1 MNIRLT
7 IEASAQLDMMRFT
20 RTPQAG
26 FIVGDC
32 IGAFEIV
39 NLLVPASLEAKEL
52 QRHYVKALELYG
64 SRLLGVFFI
73 GCEPFA
79 DHWFGEDLVLAADEN
94 RLQYFMC
101 EASAEGARLVPIIHW
116 EE

>member
-1 MNIRLT
+1 MNIRLS
-7 IEASAQLDMMRFT
+7 IEAAAQLDMMRFS
-20 RTPQAG
+20 RTPQCG

-39 NLLVPASLEAKEL
+39 NLLVPSSLESIAL
-52 QRHYVKALELYG
+52 QQHYVKALELYG
-64 SRLLGVFFI
+64 SRLRGIFFI

-94 RLQYFMC
+94 QLQYFTC
-101 EASAEGARLVPIIHW
+101 EASAAGARLVPIVHW